1 MKNVTC
7 FFETIENITVYYS
20 HSYSYSKNSYKIII
34 GNEFF
39 RIE

>member
-20 HSYSYSKNSYKIII
+20 HSYSKNSYKIII